1 MAEDEEVDAPSA
13 PSCWDGEVEEM
24 SKAMSEARLKKQEE
38 DENDYYSEE
47 FPSLEAATERQ
58 KKWSYSWR
66 WFLLDFYTRDLMS
79 DSAND
84 FVAFLYNV
92 PAVCT

>member
-1 MAEDEEVDAPSA
+1 MPSKSVGGIGYGLPPHQPEIRTRSQKRLYRQRVRLMMAEEEEVDAPSA

-58 KKWSYSWR
+58 KK
-66 WFLLDFYTRDLMS
+66 
-79 DSAND
+79 
-84 FVAFLYNV
+84 
-92 PAVCT
+92 